1 MYTSVSDA
9 EYRMRRAKA
18 EREARSAY
26 ARASASPPHK
36 QEDPPLESAAA
47 SALSSSL
54 FGGVRSL
61 LSRVKEDDLLIL
73 DNEYSHNATSLSGM
87 VNSTSTVPSVSLPMC
102 R

>member
-36 QEDPPLESAAA
+36 QEDPPLESAAD

-73 DNEYSHNATSLSGM
+73 GLLFLLFNESDRDDPLILIILAALLFTD
-87 VNSTSTVPSVSLPMC
+87 
-102 R
+102 